1 MSKNWVYDMNI
12 MHKKYGVH
20 QWLKDNPEKLAKFLD
35 FRIKFLAEELNETV
49 VAYGKDDPEEIIDG
63 CIDLCV
69 IAIGTLDLFG
79 VDAHKAWNEV
89 LKANMN
95 KEVGVKPGR
104 PNPLG
109 LPDLIKPE
117 DWKAPSHEGNHGR
130 IPDAF

>member
-1 MSKNWVYDMNI
+1 ME
-12 MHKKYGVH
+12 VH
-20 QWLKDNPEKLAKFLD
+20 NERQVQLKIHNHNKRRTEKLNRFLD
-35 FRIKFLAEELNETV
+35 FRVKFLAEELNETV
-49 VAYGKDDPEEIIDG
+49 VAYTKDDPEEIIDG

-89 LKANMN
+89 LEANMN

>member
-1 MSKNWVYDMNI
+1 MSKDWVKDMNT
-12 MHKKYGVH
+12 MHTKYGVH
-20 QWLKDNPEKLAKFLD
+20 QWVKDNPEKLNRFLD
-35 FRIKFLAEELNETV
+35 FRVKFLAEELNETV
-49 VAYGKDDPEEIIDG
+49 VAYTKDDPEEIIDG

-89 LKANMN
+89 LEANMN